1 MAAVEAVLMWSLVS
15 AFAILKKII
24 VKVKKIGAKIASK

>member
-1 MAAVEAVLMWSLVS
+1 MAAVEAVLSICS
-15 AFAILKKII
+15 RYFEKNI